1 MRESGAGEEGVQSS
15 VHGHSGG
22 GGRGMKYTGGGG
34 VGVGGVVWCGVSG
47 VVVVMGEREE
57 HARGG

>member
-1 MRESGAGEEGVQSS
+1 
-15 VHGHSGG
+15 
-22 GGRGMKYTGGGG
+22 MKYTGGGG
-34 VGVGGVVWCGVSG
+34 VGVVLVWCGVSGG

>member
-1 MRESGAGEEGVQSS
+1 
-15 VHGHSGG
+15 
-22 GGRGMKYTGGGG
+22 MKYTGGGG
-34 VGVGGVVWCGVSG
+34 GGVGGVGWCGVSG

>member
-1 MRESGAGEEGVQSS
+1 
-15 VHGHSGG
+15 
-22 GGRGMKYTGGGG
+22 MKYTGGGG

-47 VVVVMGEREE
+47 VVVMGEREE

>member
-1 MRESGAGEEGVQSS
+1 
-15 VHGHSGG
+15 
-22 GGRGMKYTGGGG
+22 MKYTGGGG
-34 VGVGGVVWCGVSG
+34 VGVGGVGWCGVSGG

>member
-1 MRESGAGEEGVQSS
+1 
-15 VHGHSGG
+15 
-22 GGRGMKYTGGGG
+22 MKYTGGGG
-34 VGVGGVVWCGVSG
+34 VGVGGVTGG